1 MLYYHRYA
9 SIVYCFKGYGKIN
22 TKNQGVKMSINKEMN
37 GSMEEELNV
46 TEAMAKK
53 FIGGISWKIMLVRSL
68 ASIIAGIMV
77 FSWPVAS
84 LVAIAMI
91 AGIYFIFNGIM
102 AFSAAFSLNRGKIF
116 MFLYGLLCVF
126 AGSIAFKNPLL
137 TDLIIMIF
145 IATWAIFNGVSEI
158 GLCTKMH
165 GSGPAGFALG
175 FTGIISIVFGAI
187 VLFNLKSS
195 LDMLVWITGFYFLM
209 TGFSMLFLT
218 LSLKRIQSE
227 KTT

>member
-1 MLYYHRYA
+1 
-9 SIVYCFKGYGKIN
+9 
-22 TKNQGVKMSINKEMN
+22 MSTSKEMN
-37 GSMEEELNV
+37 DRMEEELNV
-46 TEAMAKK
+46 AETMAEK
-53 FIGGISWKIMLVRSL
+53 FIGKVPWKIMLLRSL

-91 AGIYFIFNGIM
+91 IGVYFIFNGIM

-116 MFLYGLLCVF
+116 MFLYGLLCIF

-137 TDLIIMIF
+137 TDFIIMIF

-158 GLCTKMH
+158 GLCAKMH
-165 GSGPAGFALG
+165 GNGPARFAFG

-195 LDMLVWITGFYFLM
+195 LGIFIWITGFYLLM
-209 TGFSMLFLT
+209 TGFSMLFIT
-218 LSLKRIQSE
+218 LSLRRIQNNTSC
-227 KTT
+227 